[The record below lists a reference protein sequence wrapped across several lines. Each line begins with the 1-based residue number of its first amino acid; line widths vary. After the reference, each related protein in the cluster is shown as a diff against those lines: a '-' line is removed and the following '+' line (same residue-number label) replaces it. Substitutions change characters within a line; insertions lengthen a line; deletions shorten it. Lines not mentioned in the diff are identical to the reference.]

1 MTIEELYAIAQRELA
16 KDLVF
21 EIEEEPVT
29 VSIRGVLLAR
39 TDSKGYNFS
48 FFELSENEFVLAVQ
62 MKGFVVYLGME
73 ADEEIDE
80 DAYPELVKIL
90 LGQLTPAIALLITR
104 AEKEYP
110 GRADL
115 LMDDEMGPDLKE
127 FFYGLLVK
135 HRQGKPIYEQT
146 EVA

>member
-1 MTIEELYAIAQRELA
+1 MEELYAIAQRELA

-62 MKGFVVYLGME
+62 MKGFVLYLGME

-127 FFYGLLVK
+127 FLYGLLVK
-135 HRQGKPIYEQT
+135 HRKGRPIYEQT

>member
-104 AEKEYP
+104 AEREYP

-127 FFYGLLVK
+127 FFYGLLMK
-135 HRQGKPIYEQT
+135 YRKGRPIYEQT

>member
-104 AEKEYP
+104 AEREYP

>member
-1 MTIEELYAIAQRELA
+1 MTMEELYAIAQRELA
-16 KDLVF
+16 RDLVF

-80 DAYPELVKIL
+80 DAYPELVKII

-104 AEKEYP
+104 AEKEYS

-135 HRQGKPIYEQT
+135 HRQGKPVYEQT